1 MRRTKAQKNK
11 ARGMK
16 DPQPRLIDDHLL
28 KRLSKKYKGQT
39 FEQKQTALCVI
50 EDKLAVSR
58 KNMTQEQENSILAE
72 IQFLADATDVDIWQL
87 GTEIYELLSLSGDQA
102 LEIR

>member
-28 KRLSKKYKGQT
+28 KKLSKKYKRQT
-39 FEQKQTALCVI
+39 FKQKQTALGVI
-50 EDKLAVSR
+50 EDGLADSR

-72 IQFLADATDVDIWQL
+72 IQFLADATDVDIRKL
-87 GTEIYELLSLSGDQA
+87 GKREWA
-102 LEIR
+102 LPTKLGAFF

>member
-39 FEQKQTALCVI
+39 FEEKQTALGVI
-50 EDKLAVSR
+50 EDGLADSR

-72 IQFLADATDVDIWQL
+72 IQFLADATDVDIRQL
-87 GTEIYELLSLSGDQA
+87 GKREWTVPTKLGAFFGCS
-102 LEIR
+102 